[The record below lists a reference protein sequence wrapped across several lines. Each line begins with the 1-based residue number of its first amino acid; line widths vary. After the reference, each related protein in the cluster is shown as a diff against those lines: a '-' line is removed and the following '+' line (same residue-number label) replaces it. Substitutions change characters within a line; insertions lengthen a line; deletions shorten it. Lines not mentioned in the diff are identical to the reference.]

1 MNTFVENGDINKNEK
16 ECGHNNDNIF
26 RVIPKK
32 LLNSSNIIHVKKE
45 DKDYILVDKKNGNI
59 SKSENIE
66 ICLKKNMHI
75 TYNKEIKKNGEKKNP
90 DKLLKFSE
98 TRKICKNFNYNKY
111 YERVKKW
118 KEKRC
123 PKLKEQNNFIKI
135 GKIKINKK
143 NGAKIESK
151 QNKYKKA
158 IKQNS
163 VIYGIIQ
170 KREKQITKLDSNN
183 PHPNQINQEKETK
196 ANDEIKS
203 NNINNMK
210 LEKCINHQNN
220 DKGNICTNTKFNG
233 ICKEINYNNLSHTY
247 RNIEISNETNINIPY
262 SNKTFMDSFNNLN
275 FLNNNSNNPTIIL
288 SSNETNTVDFENNY
302 FLNMN
307 DENMI
312 QIKKYIN
319 SIDQTKYTFDHLYP
333 RKVFT
338 EDIFDELTKK
348 NNQNKSNTYEQPFLT
363 IYNPYSHIN
372 ITSEKVIKKETHNL
386 INGAIKTSIYK
397 ERNEIDNK
405 SVEYNDNNNILI
417 NNDLEHYKKFCKN
430 NKNKFNY
437 LKFTNKKNNN
447 SSYLNIKNPF
457 MYAYKR
463 VKLLENIKNE
473 TDRKNKKMKKN
484 CLEYDIDQKKANYN
498 ESNTIASLCEKTYQ
512 NINSDS
518 INNSENENN
527 KKTLKNNF
535 EKYKYSTC
543 ENFSFN
549 NDLIIDKTQLHNFSI
564 TFENYRKIYKNI
576 SSIKKKKIKPKKL
589 LNSMVLNIN
598 WLSKPIKIRQSDPI
612 QNQLNPKWEIPN
624 TNSNILKPSL
634 IAHKIMQ
641 VSEEIVNPNTHK
653 KLIQITEKL
662 IERNFDL
669 FLCLFMKYEHQD
681 NYLFCLI
688 FDNELTKDSFFY
700 QSCVKPMIDNYKKL
714 KCEKVRNEKR
724 WDGEHIEP
732 QYYKSIQIN
741 KIIIEIMI
749 PTIKKKYFSHLTKL
763 YKEKKKCSSEVDSS
777 DELEKEIRNINIKI
791 KNINITKS
799 MNAKEE
805 KDKNISNKKN
815 NNYEKKIKLID
826 KPNWSNKKNI
836 QKLLKRQHN
845 YNPFTIFGTS
855 ITEVNLEEIFTL
867 DVYNNY
873 VTNEDRF
880 KNKILYE
887 LYITDYIQNLYEKID
902 SQEWTIA
909 LDTLKKHWKYFTNLE
924 CNMFLDPLLLEEILW
939 YIDNNKMYKD
949 KSMKIYTYE
958 KCFCPT
964 PDPSNEHNLNDTKYF
979 TKSMTK
985 KYTTEKS
992 DKYKNLSLNE
1002 CATCHYDDFVLKY
1015 DDINFDQ
1022 NIYSIMYAHKKKI
1035 IKENILYNIPRPS
1048 CSFEYDSDFFHKV
1061 QKHIFRNK
1069 KLTHNNNKKSPGFFT
1084 ENEPYIIKY
1093 KPKKWTSQNLFDNF
1107 FYNYYLYNFNKRSK
1121 KCNSII

>member
-1 MNTFVENGDINKNEK
+1 MNNFVENDDTNQSAK

-45 DKDYILVDKKNGNI
+45 DKDYILADKKNAKTN
-59 SKSENIE
+59 KSENIE
-66 ICLKKNMHI
+66 ICLKNNMHI
-75 TYNKEIKKNGEKKNP
+75 NYNKELKKNGEK
-90 DKLLKFSE
+90 LLKSSE
-98 TRKICKNFNYNKY
+98 ARKICKNFNYNKY

-123 PKLKEQNNFIKI
+123 PQFKGKNSFIKI
-135 GKIKINKK
+135 GKVKINKR
-143 NGAKIESK
+143 NAVKIETK
-151 QNKYKKA
+151 HNKYKKN
-158 IKQNS
+158 IKQKYP
-163 VIYGIIQ
+163 IYRVMQ
-170 KREKQITKLDSNN
+170 KNEENINKLDTSKTQAHQSKQGKNT
-183 PHPNQINQEKETK
+183 ET
-196 ANDEIKS
+196 DSEIKS
-203 NNINNMK
+203 NYANNMK
-210 LEKCINHQNN
+210 LENCINQQNS
-220 DKGNICTNTKFNG
+220 DKNNICNNTQLKD
-233 ICKEINYNNLSHTY
+233 ICKETNYNNLSYIYKNLET
-247 RNIEISNETNINIPY
+247 SNETNPNVAY
-262 SNKTFMDSFNNLN
+262 SNKTFMDSFNNFN
-275 FLNNNSNNPTIIL
+275 FLNNNFNNPTIVL
-288 SSNETNTVDFENNY
+288 PSNETNASDFENNS
-302 FLNMN
+302 FLNII
-307 DENMI
+307 DENVI
-312 QIKKYIN
+312 KTKKYIN
-319 SIDQTKYTFDHLYP
+319 MTGKTMFHFDNLYP
-333 RKVFT
+333 RNVFT
-338 EDIFDELTKK
+338 ENAFDELTKK
-348 NNQNKSNTYEQPFLT
+348 DNQNKSSAYEQAFLNTY
-363 IYNPYSHIN
+363 NPPSHIN
-372 ITSEKVIKKETHNL
+372 INSEQVIKKEPHNL
-386 INGAIKTSIYK
+386 INGPIKTSIYK
-397 ERNEIDNK
+397 ERNEVNNK
-405 SVEYNDNNNILI
+405 SIEYNDSNNILI

-437 LKFTNKKNNN
+437 FKFANKKINY

-473 TDRKNKKMKKN
+473 TDRKNKKIKKN
-484 CLEYDIDQKKANYN
+484 CLEYGIVHKKTDYN
-498 ESNTIASLCEKTYQ
+498 KSNTIASLCEQAYQ
-512 NINSDS
+512 KINSDS
-518 INNSENENN
+518 INNSKNEND
-527 KKTLKNNF
+527 KKTIQNSF

-543 ENFSFN
+543 ENFSLN
-549 NDLIIDKTQLHNFSI
+549 NDLMIDKTELHNFSI

-576 SSIKKKKIKPKKL
+576 SSVKKKKIKPRNL
-589 LNSMVLNIN
+589 LNPMAHKIN
-598 WLSKPIKIRQSDPI
+598 WLSNPITMRKSDPI
-612 QNQLNPKWEIPN
+612 QNQINKKWSIPN
-624 TNSNILKPSL
+624 INSNLLKPPL
-634 IAHKIMQ
+634 ISQKIMKKI
-641 VSEEIVNPNTHK
+641 SEEVVNSNTHK
-653 KLIQITEKL
+653 KLIQITEKM

-714 KCEKVRNEKR
+714 KWEKVRNEKR
-724 WDGEHIEP
+724 CDGEHIEP
-732 QYYKSIQIN
+732 QDYKSIPIN

-749 PTIKKKYFSHLTKL
+749 PTIKKKYFSYLTKL
-763 YKEKKKCSSEVDSS
+763 YKDKKKKSSEVDSS

-791 KNINITKS
+791 ENINITKS

-805 KDKNISNKKN
+805 KGKHASNKKD

-887 LYITDYIQNLYEKID
+887 LYITDCIQNLYEKID
-902 SQEWTIA
+902 KQEWVIT

-964 PDPSNEHNLNDTKYF
+964 PDPNNEHNLNDMKYF
-979 TKSMTK
+979 TKSMAK

-1002 CATCHYDDFVLKY
+1002 CTTCHYNDFVLKY
-1015 DDINFDQ
+1015 DDINLDP
-1022 NIYSIMYAHKKKI
+1022 NIHSTISTHKKKF
-1035 IKENILYNIPRPS
+1035 IKESILYNIPRPS
-1048 CSFEYDSDFFHKV
+1048 CSFEYDSDFFHNKV
-1061 QKHIFRNK
+1061 HKHIFRNK
-1069 KLTHNNNKKSPGFFT
+1069 KLSHSNNKKSLTFFT
-1084 ENEPYIIKY
+1084 EDEPYIIKY
-1093 KPKKWTSQNLFDNF
+1093 KPNKWTSQNLFDNF
-1107 FYNYYLYNFNKRSK
+1107 FYNYYLYNFNKRIK

>member
-1 MNTFVENGDINKNEK
+1 MNNFVENDDINKK
-16 ECGHNNDNIF
+16 ECNDNIF
-26 RVIPKK
+26 SVIPKK

-45 DKDYILVDKKNGNI
+45 DKDYILVNKKNEKI
-59 SKSENIE
+59 SKSENVE
-66 ICLKKNMHI
+66 ICL
-75 TYNKEIKKNGEKKNP
+75 KKNGEKKNP
-90 DKLLKFSE
+90 EKFLKFSE

-123 PKLKEQNNFIKI
+123 QKFKGQNNFIKI
-135 GKIKINKK
+135 GKIGKIGKIKINKR
-143 NGAKIESK
+143 NAVKIEPK
-151 QNKYKKA
+151 QNKYKKTQ
-158 IKQNS
+158 KQNS

-170 KREKQITKLDSNN
+170 KRQKQITKLDSNSTH
-183 PHPNQINQEKETK
+183 PHQINQEKDPKT
-196 ANDEIKS
+196 NEIIS
-203 NNINNMK
+203 NNMK
-210 LEKCINHQNN
+210 LEKSINHKN
-220 DKGNICTNTKFNG
+220 DDKDSSRINTQFNEF
-233 ICKEINYNNLSHTY
+233 CKEMNYNNMSHIY
-247 RNIEISNETNINIPY
+247 RNIKISNETNPNMPYSNETNPNVPY

-275 FLNNNSNNPTIIL
+275 FLNHNSNNPTIIL
-288 SSNETNTVDFENNY
+288 PSNETSTIDFENNY

-312 QIKKYIN
+312 KMKKYIN
-319 SIDQTKYTFDHLYP
+319 NTSQTKYTFDN
-333 RKVFT
+333 
-338 EDIFDELTKK
+338 LTKK
-348 NNQNKSNTYEQPFLT
+348 KNQNKSNTYEQPFLT
-363 IYNPYSHIN
+363 IYNSPSHTN
-372 ITSEKVIKKETHNL
+372 ITSEQIIKKETNNL
-386 INGAIKTSIYK
+386 VNGTIKTSIYK
-397 ERNEIDNK
+397 ERNEINNK
-405 SVEYNDNNNILI
+405 SIEYNDSNNILI
-417 NNDLEHYKKFCKN
+417 NNNLEHYKKFCKN
-430 NKNKFNY
+430 NINKFNY
-437 LKFTNKKNNN
+437 LKFTNKKINN

-473 TDRKNKKMKKN
+473 TDRKKKKMKKN
-484 CLEYDIDQKKANYN
+484 CLEYGIDQKKTDYN
-498 ESNTIASLCEKTYQ
+498 ESNTIASLCEQTYQ

-527 KKTLKNNF
+527 KKTHKNNL

-549 NDLIIDKTQLHNFSI
+549 NDLTIDQTQLHNFSI

-576 SSIKKKKIKPKKL
+576 SSVKKKKIKSKNL
-589 LNSMVLNIN
+589 LNPMIHNIN
-598 WLSKPIKIRQSDPI
+598 WLSNPIKIRKSDPI
-612 QNQLNPKWEIPN
+612 QNQLNQLNQKWNISN
-624 TNSNILKPSL
+624 NNILKPPLNS
-634 IAHKIMQ
+634 HKIMQ
-641 VSEEIVNPNTHK
+641 ISEEIVNPNTHK

-688 FDNELTKDSFFY
+688 FDNELTKDSFFF
-700 QSCVKPMIDNYKKL
+700 QSCIKPMIDNYKKL

-724 WDGEHIEP
+724 CDGEHIEP
-732 QYYKSIQIN
+732 QDYKSIQIN

-749 PTIKKKYFSHLTKL
+749 PTIKKKYFSYLTKL
-763 YKEKKKCSSEVDSS
+763 YKEKKKSSSEIDSS

-791 KNINITKS
+791 ENINITKS
-799 MNAKEE
+799 MNAKDE
-805 KDKNISNKKN
+805 KDKNISSKKN
-815 NNYEKKIKLID
+815 NNYEKKIKLIN

-855 ITEVNLEEIFTL
+855 ISEVNLEEIFTL

-887 LYITDYIQNLYEKID
+887 LYITDYIQNLYEKIEK
-902 SQEWTIA
+902 QEWTIT

-949 KSMKIYTYE
+949 KSMKTYTYE

-964 PDPSNEHNLNDTKYF
+964 PDPSNKHNLNDTKYF
-979 TKSMTK
+979 TKSMAK

-1002 CATCHYDDFVLKY
+1002 CTTCHYNDFVLKY
-1015 DDINFDQ
+1015 NDINFDQ
-1022 NIYSIMYAHKKKI
+1022 NIYSTISAHKKKF

-1048 CSFEYDSDFFHKV
+1048 CSFEYDSDFFHNKV
-1061 QKHIFRNK
+1061 HKHIFRSK
-1069 KLTHNNNKKSPGFFT
+1069 KIAHNNNNNKSPTIST

-1093 KPKKWTSQNLFDNF
+1093 KPQKWTSQKLFDNF